1 MNTKNFRYY
10 NYAQDTDTVYIELKR
25 AGMYCDQF
33 IGHYN
38 RGENILYLNDT
49 NIVRNRLGKLA
60 QHFNITMDNYK
71 FSNSLMGFNS
81 WQVALSFKPTVKR
94 NGMQYYKMI
103 GE

>member
-1 MNTKNFRYY
+1 MDTKNFRYY
-10 NYAQDTDTVYIELKR
+10 NYANDTDIIYIEIKR
-25 AGMYCDQF
+25 AGMYCNQF

-49 NIVRNRLGKLA
+49 NIVRNRINGLSE
-60 QHFNITMDNYK
+60 HFGVNMQDYV
-71 FSNSLMGFNS
+71 FSRSVFGFNS

-94 NGMQYYKMI
+94 NGIQYYKMI